1 MDFYNVWEGG
11 DYEGDRGEEKVMIVL
26 FGVEKSK

>member
-11 DYEGDRGEEKVMIVL
+11 DHEGDRGEEKAMTVSP
-26 FGVEKSK
+26 GVEKSK